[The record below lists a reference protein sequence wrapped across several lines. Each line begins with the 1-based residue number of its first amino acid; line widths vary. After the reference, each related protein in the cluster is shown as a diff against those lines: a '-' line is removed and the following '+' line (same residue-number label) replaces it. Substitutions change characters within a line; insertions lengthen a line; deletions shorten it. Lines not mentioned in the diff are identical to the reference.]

1 MTTERIVL
9 GGAPEG
15 FDALLVAREW
25 RRGATVLHVAR
36 DDKRAEAMRAA
47 LAVVAP
53 EVPVLEF
60 PAWDCLPYDRVSPNP
75 EISARRMATL
85 AMLAEGLTAP
95 VVLVSTL
102 NAAIQKVPARAVV
115 QAASF
120 RARVGERVDEARLK
134 GFLARMGF
142 SPVSTVAE
150 PGDYALRGG
159 IVDIYPPGPGGPI
172 RLDFFGD
179 VLDGA
184 RRFDP
189 GTQRTIAKL
198 TEVAF
203 SAVSEVILDE
213 ASIARFRQNYRISFG
228 AAGTDDPLYEAVSA
242 GRKHQGMEHWLPFFH
257 AGLETIFDYL
267 PGASVM
273 LDDQVTPSRL
283 ARWEA
288 IDDSHD
294 SRHEAMGAKGRLDT
308 VYKPV
313 PPGELYLDDAAWET
327 AVAALRVVQLSP
339 LPQSPGPGVL
349 DAKARAGR
357 SFAPE
362 RQQEKINL
370 FEALV
375 HHIRVLSKN
384 AQVVI
389 ASWSEGARDRLKGL
403 LADNGL
409 LGATDIADFRNLP
422 DGKGGLYLV
431 IWPLEAGFVAPN
443 LAVISEQDVLG
454 DRLVGKPRRK
464 RKADNFLREVD
475 TLSLGDLVVHVEHGV
490 GRYLGIETITA
501 LGAPHACV
509 MLEYADNAKLYL
521 PVENI
526 ELLSRFGH
534 EEGLLDRLGGGAWQA
549 KKAKL
554 KERIKEV
561 ADRLM
566 RIAAERALR
575 HAPILEAPHSIW
587 EAFAARFPYQETDD
601 QLTAI
606 ADVVADLEKG
616 SPMDRLIVGD
626 VGFGKTEV
634 AMRAAFV
641 AALSGMQVAVI
652 CPTTLLA
659 RQHYRSFVERF
670 RGFPISIR
678 PLSRFVSTK
687 DANATRAAISDGSV
701 DIVVGTHALLA
712 KGISFKTLGL
722 LVIDEE
728 QHFGVTHKE
737 RLKEMRSEVHVLTLT
752 ATPIPRTL
760 QLSLAGVRDLSII
773 ATPPVDRLA
782 IRTYVSEFD
791 TITLREAL
799 LRERFRG
806 GQSFF
811 VVPRISDLPEV
822 EDFLKTHVPEASYV
836 IAHGQLAAGDLDD
849 RMNQFYDGKYDV
861 LVATSIVES
870 GLDIPTAN
878 TMIVHRAD
886 MFGLSQLYQIRG
898 RVGRSK
904 TRAYCYLTTKP
915 RAPLTP
921 QAIKRLRLLGSLD
934 SLGAG
939 FNLASHDLDLRGAGN
954 LLGEEQSGHVREVGY
969 ELYQQMLEDTIA
981 KIKSGELQGL
991 STISDDWSPQLNLGV
1006 PVMIPESY
1014 IPDLDIRLGLYRRLS
1029 SLGTKVELEGFA
1041 AELIDRFGPLPKEVN
1056 TLMLIV
1062 RIKAACKRAGISR
1075 LDAGPKG
1082 ATVQFHGDKFANPGG
1097 LVDFLKAQGPAARV
1111 NGNKIILVG
1120 EMKTEADRIKGA
1132 FAIARDLAQVLAQV
1146 SGQASAPIPVP
1157 AVAVRKA

>member
-1 MTTERIVL
+1 MIAERIIL

-15 FDALLVAREW
+15 FDAYLLARELG
-25 RRGATVLHVAR
+25 RGQSVIHIAR
-36 DDKRAEAMRAA
+36 DDKRADAMRAA
-47 LAVVAP
+47 LTVMAP
-53 EVPVLEF
+53 EAAALDF
-60 PAWDCLPYDRVSPNP
+60 PAWDCLPYDRLSPNP

-85 AMLAEGLTAP
+85 SVLADGLASPFLLLT
-95 VVLVSTL
+95 TL
-102 NAAIQKVPARAVV
+102 NAATQKVPARDVV
-115 QAASF
+115 RAASF
-120 RARVGERVDEARLK
+120 RATVGERVDEARLK

-184 RRFDP
+184 RRFDAE
-189 GTQRTIAKL
+189 TQRTVEKL
-198 TEVAF
+198 KRVEF
-203 SAVSEVILDE
+203 SAVSEIVLDE
-213 ASIARFRQNYRISFG
+213 AAIARFRQNYRIAFG

-257 AGLETIFDYL
+257 ERLETIFDYL

-273 LDDQVTPSRL
+273 LDDQVTPARL
-283 ARWEA
+283 ARWA
-288 IDDSHD
+288 GIDDSYD
-294 SRHEAMGAKGRLDT
+294 SRHEAMGAKGRIDT

-313 PPGELYLDDAAWET
+313 PPGELYLDDAAWE
-327 AVAALRVVQLSP
+327 AALAGTRVVQLSP
-339 LPQSPGPGVL
+339 LPQSPGLGVL
-349 DAKARAGR
+349 DAGARVGR

-370 FEALV
+370 FEALAEHV
-375 HHIRVLSKN
+375 RAL
-384 AQVVI
+384 AADRQVVL
-389 ASWSEGARDRLKGL
+389 ASWSDGARERLRGL

-409 LGATDIADFRNLP
+409 TGAKDIADFREVP
-422 DGKGGLYLV
+422 EGKGSLFLV
-431 IWPLEAGFVAPN
+431 VWPLEAGFVAPGI
-443 LAVISEQDVLG
+443 AVISEQDVLG
-454 DRLVGKPRRK
+454 DRMVGKPRRK
-464 RKADNFLREVD
+464 RKAENFLREVD
-475 TLSLGDLVVHVEHGV
+475 TLSPGDLVVHVEHGV

-509 MLEYADNAKLYL
+509 ALEYAEKARLYL

-526 ELLSRFGH
+526 ELLSRYGH

-554 KERIKEV
+554 KERIKEI

-641 AALSGMQVAVI
+641 AALSGMQVAVV

-659 RQHYRSFVERF
+659 RQHYRSFAERF
-670 RGFPISIR
+670 RGFPISVR
-678 PLSRFVSTK
+678 PLSRFVSAK
-687 DANATRAAISDGSV
+687 DANATRAAMAAGEV

-712 KGISFKTLGL
+712 KGISFKKLGL
-722 LVIDEE
+722 LIIDEE
-728 QHFGVTHKE
+728 QHFGVAHKE

-760 QLSLAGVRDLSII
+760 QLSLTGVRDLSII

-791 TITLREAL
+791 TITIREAL

-806 GQSFF
+806 GQSFY
-811 VVPRISDLPEV
+811 VVPRIADLHEV
-822 EDFLKTHVPEASYV
+822 EEFLKTHVPEVSYV

-861 LVATSIVES
+861 LLATSIVES

-886 MFGLSQLYQIRG
+886 MFGLGQLYQIRG

-921 QAIKRLRLLGSLD
+921 QAVKRLRLLGSLD

-954 LLGEEQSGHVREVGY
+954 LLGEEQSGHIKEVGY
-969 ELYQQMLEDTIA
+969 ELYQQMLEETIA
-981 KIKSGELQGL
+981 RIKSGELQGL
-991 STISDDWSPQLNLGV
+991 STISDGWSPQLNLGV

-1029 SLGTKVELEGFA
+1029 SLTTKVELEGFA

-1062 RIKAACKRAGISR
+1062 RIKAMCKRAGIAK

-1082 ATVQFHGDKFANPGG
+1082 ATIQFHNDRFTNPSG
-1097 LVDFLKAQGPAARV
+1097 LVDFLKAQGGAARV
-1111 NGNKIILVG
+1111 NGNRVVLTG
-1120 EMKTEADRIKGA
+1120 EMKSEGDRIKGA
-1132 FAIARDLAQVLAQV
+1132 FAIARDLAEVV
-1146 SGQASAPIPVP
+1146 
-1157 AVAVRKA
+1157 KAGKAA